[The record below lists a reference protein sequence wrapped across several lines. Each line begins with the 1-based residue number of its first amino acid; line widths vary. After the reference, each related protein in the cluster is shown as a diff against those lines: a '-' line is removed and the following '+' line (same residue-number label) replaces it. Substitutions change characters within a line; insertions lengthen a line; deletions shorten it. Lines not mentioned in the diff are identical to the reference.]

1 MGLKLHLCSAAF
13 CPADP
18 GGDHPTGCH
27 PALPPAS
34 SAGEGALLPCCAWMG
49 TWAGASFT
57 LVWAA
62 SGVGN
67 GTPGGAGL
75 TVSSAWVMLSLSPSA
90 SLSCSFSLPPSGPR
104 TWFCRRGPS
113 AYIPAPFLPVALE
126 LWLQV
131 SITPPIPTPAH
142 PLLGKQLPL
151 FLLLEDGNW
160 KHYEKPKFLAACGW
174 RGPSVLPS
182 PGPSRSVSPS
192 VRPRGPRPQRRP
204 APGLRAGPSGPL
216 LQEPHCRL
224 CCH

>member
-1 MGLKLHLCSAAF
+1 MS
-13 CPADP
+13 
-18 GGDHPTGCH
+18 
-27 PALPPAS
+27 
-34 SAGEGALLPCCAWMG
+34 PCCAWMG

-75 TVSSAWVMLSLSPSA
+75 TVSPAWVMLSLSPSA
-90 SLSCSFSLPPSGPR
+90 SLSCFFSLPPSGPR
-104 TWFCRRGPS
+104 TRFCRRGPS

-160 KHYEKPKFLAACGW
+160 KHYEKPKFLATCGW
-174 RGPSVLPS
+174 RGPSVLLS
-182 PGPSRSVSPS
+182 PGPSRSVSPLAPAS
-192 VRPRGPRPQRRP
+192 WPPPPSAGLPLASGQDPQAPCYRNHTAGCAAIKQERPRP
-204 APGLRAGPSGPL
+204 
-216 LQEPHCRL
+216 L
-224 CCH
+224 CCASWGHGDSRVSVLSLLRFEF